1 MKKYSR
7 ELTNY
12 CMVMKFKTI
21 QEWIPADGLTL
32 EENALTTVK
41 SDYNTL
47 VIAGPGAGKT
57 ELLAQR
63 ACYLLETN
71 TCKFPKKI
79 LAISFKRDAAH
90 NLKERVN
97 KRCGVDLASRFDSL
111 TFDAFAKM
119 LLDRFYKGLPKEY
132 RINSEYEIFFDDR
145 VILGIYK
152 QFDETY
158 VNTNTNIL
166 NRYHKK
172 LPFENNTIHKKVFT
186 ELLKSGGKTYLSF
199 KMIMRLAELIII
211 SNSKIKEYLQKT
223 YSYIFLDEFQDTT
236 FIQYEFLNSCFGDS
250 NAVMTAVGD
259 DKQRIMLWAG
269 ANPEIFTKYQEDY
282 DANIL
287 PLQMN
292 FRSAPRLVAL
302 QNYLITNLLRRK
314 ETVVHNPTWNKSEG
328 EASLWIFENP
338 DKEMEYLFAKVTTW
352 INTNKINPR
361 DICILVKQ
369 QLNKYVGELIRYFN
383 ENGISARDESALQDL
398 LTEDIILFVINVL
411 YVISDKKSAKA
422 KSQVLS
428 FLANINSFYDDKQI
442 LNEEV
447 EFNQFIV
454 EIRECIEKEPVIQ
467 IEEIIKRI
475 LTFANVN
482 KIKSLYPNYR
492 NKRYLTDLIDSLSKE
507 LKNNLSNYGNLKQT
521 LDSVMGIGVVPV
533 MTIHKSKGLEYHSVI
548 FIGLEDGAFW
558 SYEKQPDEDKCA
570 FFVALSRAKER
581 VIFTFSKERMGRYK
595 IEKQS
600 FSKIK
605 ELFDNLGGSQ
615 LVNFE
620 EIPD

>member
-1 MKKYSR
+1 
-7 ELTNY
+7 
-12 CMVMKFKTI
+12 MVMKFKTI

-32 EENALTTVK
+32 EDNALATVK

-79 LAISFKRDAAH
+79 LAISFKRDAAY

-97 KRCGVDLASRFDSL
+97 KRCGIDLASRFDSL
-111 TFDAFAKM
+111 TFDAFSKM
-119 LLDRFYKGLPKEY
+119 LLDRFYKGLPIEY
-132 RINSEYEIFFDDR
+132 CIKSEYEIFFDDR
-145 VILGIYK
+145 IILDIYEQINK
-152 QFDETY
+152 TY
-158 VNTNTNIL
+158 VNTTTKKEIL
-166 NRYHKK
+166 DQYHKK
-172 LPFENNTIHKKVFT
+172 LPHENTAIHKRVFK
-186 ELLKSGGKTYLSF
+186 ELLDSGGKTYLSF
-199 KMIMRLAELIII
+199 KMIMRLAELIIV
-211 SNSKIKEYLQKT
+211 SNNKIREYLQTT

-250 NAVMTAVGD
+250 NAIMTAVGD

-269 ANPEIFTKYQEDY
+269 ANPEIFTKFQENY
-282 DANIL
+282 NAKIL

-302 QNYLITNLLRRK
+302 QNYLITNLLHRE
-314 ETVVHNPTWNKSEG
+314 ETVINNPTWNKSEG

-338 DKEMEYLFAKVTTW
+338 DKEMEYFLAKVATW

-369 QLNKYVGELIRYFN
+369 QLNKYAGELIRYFN
-383 ENGISARDESALQDL
+383 ENGIKARDESALQDL
-398 LTEDIILFVINVL
+398 LIEDIILFIINVL
-411 YVISDKKSAKA
+411 YVISDKKTVNA
-422 KSQVLS
+422 KSQAMS
-428 FLANINSFYDDKQI
+428 FLANINSFFDDKQI
-442 LNEEV
+442 LNEEIK
-447 EFNQFIV
+447 FNQFIV
-454 EIRECIEKEPVIQ
+454 EIRECLKKEPAIQ

-475 LTFANVN
+475 LIFANED
-482 KIKSLYPNYR
+482 KIKSLYPNYK
-492 NKRYLTDLIDSLSKE
+492 NKKYLTDLIDSLSKE
-507 LKNNLSNYGNLKQT
+507 LKSNLSNYGDLKHT
-521 LDSVMGIGVVPV
+521 LDVLMGIGVVPV

-558 SYEKQPDEDKCA
+558 SYENQPDEDKCA

-600 FSKIK
+600 ISKIK
-605 ELFDNLGGSQ
+605 ELFDNLVGSQ

-620 EIPD
+620 EIP